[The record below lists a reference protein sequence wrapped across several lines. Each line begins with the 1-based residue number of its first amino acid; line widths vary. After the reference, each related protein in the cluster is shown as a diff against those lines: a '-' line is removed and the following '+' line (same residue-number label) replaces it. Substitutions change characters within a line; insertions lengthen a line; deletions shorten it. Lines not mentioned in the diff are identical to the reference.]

1 MDDYQKLS
9 DEAKQAWRRGFE
21 LAHPRT
27 GQPQLSREAQGSRN
41 PDDPPASVARAVD
54 LVGAA
59 LEGLGSDE
67 GGSIPAGTSASG
79 LRMVVMDPVSVEAV
93 IVEFDK
99 LSSDECK
106 DALGR
111 GFLRGMIAKAKA
123 ASAEDSDSDPPLM
136 N

>member
-1 MDDYQKLS
+1 MDDYEKLS
-9 DEAKQAWRRGFE
+9 HDAKQAWRRGFE
-21 LAHPRT
+21 LAHPRAD
-27 GQPQLSREAQGSRN
+27 QPELSREAQESRN
-41 PDDPPASVARAVD
+41 DDGPLASVAHAVD

-59 LEGLGSDE
+59 LKGLGSDE
-67 GGSIPAGTSASG
+67 GGSSLAGNSG
-79 LRMVVMDPVSVEAV
+79 LDVRMVVMDPVSVEAV

-99 LSSDECK
+99 LQSDECK

-123 ASAEDSDSDPPLM
+123 ASAEDSDGDPPLM